1 MIATF
6 SIHNFRSFADTTLA
20 LSFGEGKAPRGY
32 RTSPEWIFCE
42 PKARHRIVPCLALYG
57 ANASGKTTI
66 LKALATFGKMA
77 VGHWEKA
84 CCQNR
89 LAPVDRTTRFSLEFI
104 TKNTLY
110 CYTLACD
117 DQGLTREE
125 LSANA
130 SLIYSVRE
138 GRLVLDGQGHGSWK
152 KKLQELCAVEG
163 RDTGQRQY
171 CTLLSRLA
179 RNSPDLNR
187 HVRTACDYL
196 QGLELHPANSF
207 SSGTVLERLA
217 RTRDGE
223 HLLDEITRILH
234 KLDIDIV
241 RMRFDPMHD
250 ALGRSSVPSTGM
262 GEDADQGVHNTRC
275 PGPLDTLCTVH
286 RDARGRDVC
295 LRFSEES
302 EGTKVLAGLAATC
315 LSVLKKG
322 GVLVVDEL
330 DKSLHPFVLIEIVR
344 LFKDKEYNKKNAQL
358 IFTAN
363 NTDLLDADLL
373 RVSEIGIVSK
383 TLRRGSTITRISDY
397 KDMRSGM
404 DFRRHYL
411 HGAFHGVPNP
421 YI

>member
-6 SIHNFRSFADTTLA
+6 SIHNFRSIADMTLE
-20 LSFGEGKAPRGY
+20 LSFSEARAPSGY
-32 RTSPEWIFCE
+32 RTSPEWVFCE

-66 LKALATFGKMA
+66 LKALATFRKMA

-84 CCQNR
+84 PCQNR
-89 LAPVDRTTRFSLEFI
+89 LAAGDRTTRFSLEFI
-104 TKNTLY
+104 TGNTVY

-130 SLIYSVRE
+130 SLLYSVRE
-138 GRLVLDGQGHGSWK
+138 GRLVWDGQGHGSWK
-152 KKLQELCAVEG
+152 KQLQEICAVECMDAG
-163 RDTGQRQY
+163 RQY

-179 RNSPDLNR
+179 RNCPGLNR

-196 QGLELHPANSF
+196 QGLEIHPANTF
-207 SSGTVLERLA
+207 SSGAVLDQLA

-223 HLLDEITRILH
+223 HVLDETVRVLR

-241 RMRFDPMHD
+241 RMRPAPVHD
-250 ALGRSSVPSTGM
+250 APGRSGVPSTGM
-262 GEDADQGVHNTRC
+262 GEDADQGVHDTRC

-286 RDARGRDVC
+286 RDALGRDVC

-302 EGTKVLAGLAATC
+302 EGTKVLAGLTATC

-344 LFKDKEYNKKNAQL
+344 LFKDREYNKRNAQL
-358 IFTAN
+358 LFTTN
-363 NTDLLDADLL
+363 CTDLLDADLL
-373 RVSEIGIVSK
+373 RVSEIGIVGK
-383 TLRRGSTITRISDY
+383 TLRKGSTIRRISDY
-397 KDMRSGM
+397 SGMRTGM